1 MYSRERILEILRILL
16 YRSRAFLKA
25 YRAANVFPASGVCKT
40 AFSRAAS
47 ELSRAYCAF
56 SQMLFE
62 IDKKAGIYTDSDPYL
77 YVCWKSFDS
86 LSLGAFRAYHLLMLH
101 NTSYFKLNQST
112 GKAVAENI
120 VELAEVCTDM
130 ALKLCA

>member
-1 MYSRERILEILRILL
+1 MYSRARILEILKNLL
-16 YRSRAFLKA
+16 YRSKAFLKA
-25 YRAANVFPASGVCKT
+25 YHAANAFPASGVCKT

-77 YVCWKSFDS
+77 YICRKSFDS

-101 NTSYFKLNQST
+101 NTSYFKLDQST
-112 GKAVAENI
+112 GKAVAESI
-120 VELAEVCTDM
+120 VELAETSTVM